1 MKVKATK
8 EEIGVLYDTLGLPM
22 YEGKGRAVFWL
33 PDKTGNR
40 VFKTMQIGGKRERK
54 MLNDF
59 PTSFQGRYMRPFP
72 IDPEDKRHRRKVEL
86 DWLYDDFLNE
96 WVL

>member
-1 MKVKATK
+1 MVKVRATK
-8 EEIGVLYDTLGLPM
+8 EQIGVLYDTLGLPM

-72 IDPEDKRHRRKVEL
+72 IDPDSRSRRKVEL
-86 DWLYDDFLNE
+86 SWLYEDFLSE
-96 WVL
+96 